1 MDVGKHAS
9 RQYTLDKVVNSGS
22 TVWTKHNGSFLACL
36 SFIR

>member
-22 TVWTKHNGSFLACL
+22 TV
-36 SFIR
+36 